1 MSDAS
6 AGKNKML
13 KVSGQKNPEKVK
25 QKQEKNLN

>member
-6 AGKNKML
+6 SGKSKML

-25 QKQEKNLN
+25 QERKKV